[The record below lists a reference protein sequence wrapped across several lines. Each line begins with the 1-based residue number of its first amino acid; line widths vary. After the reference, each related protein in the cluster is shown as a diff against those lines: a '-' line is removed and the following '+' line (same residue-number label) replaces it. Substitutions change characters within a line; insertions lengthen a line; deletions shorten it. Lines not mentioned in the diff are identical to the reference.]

1 MEHFLSTHAFVNHR
15 LTVALLSKI
24 EAVGI
29 RGVEIFCARQ
39 HLDYRDKA
47 QIGELGHWF
56 RDSTL
61 KLHSLHSPMYT
72 DEIWGRSGPHSV
84 ITITEPVKSKRLQ
97 SVDEIKRTLEIAE
110 TSPFRYLIQ
119 HVGVGG
125 EEFDMR
131 KVDAAFAALEE
142 LLIFAKQRGV
152 EILLENIP
160 NGLSSAER
168 LLQFDELTHLHMNF
182 VLDTGH
188 ANMNEGVA
196 NAFKLMQG
204 RLRSTH
210 VHDNDGTED
219 KHLFPLLSEGGTI
232 NWKET
237 MDLLR
242 THDDQYPL
250 LLELKEQP
258 EFAANPLD
266 AVLQIFDKLEA
277 L

>member
-1 MEHFLSTHAFVNHR
+1 
-15 LTVALLSKI
+15 
-24 EAVGI
+24 
-29 RGVEIFCARQ
+29 
-39 HLDYRDKA
+39 
-47 QIGELGHWF
+47 
-56 RDSTL
+56 
-61 KLHSLHSPMYT
+61 
-72 DEIWGRSGPHSV
+72 
-84 ITITEPVKSKRLQ
+84 
-97 SVDEIKRTLEIAE
+97 
-110 TSPFRYLIQ
+110 
-119 HVGVGG
+119 
-125 EEFDMR
+125 
-131 KVDAAFAALEE
+131 
-142 LLIFAKQRGV
+142 
-152 EILLENIP
+152 
-160 NGLSSAER
+160 
-168 LLQFDELTHLHMNF
+168 
-182 VLDTGH
+182 
-188 ANMNEGVA
+188 
-196 NAFKLMQG
+196 MQG